1 MTLRPS
7 SGTATDAAA
16 AAIRT
21 GRTTLGIELGST
33 RIKACLIDADDPAVV
48 LAVGAHEWENRL
60 EDGLWTYALED
71 VWTGLRAACW
81 ASPIRSRRR
90 PPRPSAI

>member
-48 LAVGAHEWENRL
+48 AYL
-60 EDGLWTYALED
+60 DGNSL
-71 VWTGLRAACW
+71 G
-81 ASPIRSRRR
+81 R
-90 PPRPSAI
+90 PVATVPRPVIEKMSSISLSDTAMQPAVQSRAFCAAP